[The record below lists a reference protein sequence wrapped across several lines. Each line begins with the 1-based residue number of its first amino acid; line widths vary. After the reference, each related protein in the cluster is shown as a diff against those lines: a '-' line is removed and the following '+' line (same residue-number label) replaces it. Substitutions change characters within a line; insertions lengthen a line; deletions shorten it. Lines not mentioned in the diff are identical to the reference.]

1 MKIYGSTGKIYQ
13 NTGIPPTGAR
23 NKPAPGTEKS
33 AAQSPRPQRINI
45 PTDFKLKQTL
55 NKQEQKFFE
64 TLYPRAQKEIQ
75 RYVQNQNNVP
85 VEKGKHIDVRG

>member
-13 NTGIPPTGAR
+13 NTGIHPLDNQGKSMPKTESNAV
-23 NKPAPGTEKS
+23 KP
-33 AAQSPRPQRINI
+33 QHPQRINI
-45 PTDFKLKQTL
+45 PENFQLKQTL

-64 TLYPRAQKEIQ
+64 TLYPRARKDIQ
-75 RYVQNQNNVP
+75 RYAQNQNNVP